1 MDGFGPLVDRR
12 VKRPRSFPANL
23 PFPPFSLKDPR
34 KGSSDRVVDLVLPPF
49 FEVTPTPSLP
59 EEVMIV
65 EPTPVEALPEEE
77 LLTEVT
83 PTSSLTEE
91 VMIVESS
98 TVEALPKEEL
108 LTEEP
113 PKKKT
118 RNQKA
123 KERRKRKY
131 QDIMSRPDTDT
142 WKMVHIMRKG
152 RIARERA
159 IRMDKKANWFGVHAI
174 TAPDPA
180 PYQAK
185 TLDLRWR
192 IDELKAQSE
201 SFYKKA
207 KC

>member
-1 MDGFGPLVDRR
+1 MATIPLDVLDGFGPLVDRR

-34 KGSSDRVVDLVLPPF
+34 IGKGSSDRVVDLVLPPF
-49 FEVTPTPSLP
+49 FEVTPTSSLP
-59 EEVMIV
+59 
-65 EPTPVEALPEEE
+65 
-77 LLTEVT
+77 
-83 PTSSLTEE
+83 EE

-98 TVEALPKEEL
+98 TVEALPEEEL

-152 RIARERA
+152 RIAHKRA
-159 IRMDKKANWFGVHAI
+159 DRMTVKAGWFNVQAL